1 VRRSSIGF
9 VVALLASLVMVSP
22 ADAAQ
27 GQTIHFRFHGSFAEA
42 AWFTST
48 STSST
53 DTYLNVQKTKKGGE
67 ELFVD
72 RFTTH
77 FDANGNPTG
86 YTDTSVDVTSGFS
99 FTVNKNFTSAS
110 VSGSNLPATRC
121 TYDVDFNLI
130 GCSDT
135 TISVDA
141 SWTGVGPI
149 SHETSHDHFRSDG
162 FSENDHFNGTSRNAI
177 ATGTIGG
184 RTLTANDLE
193 FADMGRANSGTTVIC
208 IGNSC

>member
-1 VRRSSIGF
+1 VRRPIIGL

-27 GQTIHFRFHGSFAEA
+27 GQTTHFRFHGSFAEA

-48 STSST
+48 NTTAT
-53 DTYLNVQKTKKGGE
+53 DTYINVQKTKKGGE
-67 ELFVD
+67 ALFVD
-72 RFTTH
+72 QFTAH
-77 FDANGNPTG
+77 LDANGNPTG
-86 YTDTSVDVTSGFS
+86 YTDTSADVTSGFS
-99 FTVNKNFTSAS
+99 FTIKKDLTSAS
-110 VSGSNLPATRC
+110 VSGSNLPATTC
-121 TYDVDFNLI
+121 TYDLDFNQI

-141 SWTGVGPI
+141 SWTGFGPI
-149 SHETSHDHFRSDG
+149 SHETAHDHFRSDG
-162 FSENDHFNGTSRNAI
+162 FSENDHFNGTSRNAT

-184 RTLTANDLE
+184 LTLTADDLE
-193 FADMGRANSGTTVIC
+193 FADMGSANSGSTVIC